1 MPIILENVSFSYSKK
16 TPLETPALKN
26 INLRIE
32 KGEFV
37 GVLGEKG
44 AGKSTLLNLFNGL
57 LLPETGTV
65 SVDGFDSSS
74 REAKRRIGMVFQHA
88 ADQLFC
94 RTVYDEIA
102 FGPLNFGYLRKEANE
117 RVLEAL
123 EAVSLDQKMLPRNP
137 FSLSGGEMQRV
148 ALASALALRPD
159 YLVLDE
165 PITGLDPVGKKE
177 ILDTFKKVRDR
188 GTAVIAVTH
197 NMKGFFPLLEKIVL
211 IKEGKITFQGSR
223 EDYLKTGCVPLP
235 PIASMMR
242 ELKARGLPV
251 NTSVFTVEGAF
262 EEILRVKSITQKES
276 SLNSPNKKLQHDRN
290 YSLSKKI
297 QSK

>member
-16 TPLETPALKN
+16 TPLETSALRN

-37 GVLGEKG
+37 GILGEKG
-44 AGKSTLLNLFNGL
+44 AGKSTLLKLFNGL
-57 LLPETGTV
+57 LNPETGTV
-65 SVDGFDSSS
+65 RVDGLNTSS
-74 REAKRRIGMVFQHA
+74 REAKRRIGMVFQQA

-102 FGPLNFGYLRKEANE
+102 FGPLNFGYSRKEAEE

-123 EAVSLDQKMLPRNP
+123 EAVYLDQTMLHRNP

-177 ILDTFKKVRDR
+177 ILETLKKVKDE

-197 NMKGFFPLLEKIVL
+197 NLKGFFPLLEKIVL
-211 IKEGKITFQGSR
+211 IKEGKIAFQGTK

-235 PIASMMR
+235 PITSLMR
-242 ELKARGLPV
+242 ELKERGLPV
-251 NTSVFTVEGAF
+251 NPAVFTVEDALQ
-262 EEILRVKSITQKES
+262 EILRVRLVIEKDSTS
-276 SLNSPNKKLQHDRN
+276 NTR
-290 YSLSKKI
+290 
-297 QSK
+297 